1 MKHIWLDEEKQQE
14 KYLTDEE
21 RKAVRNFCLDALARA
36 ETAKKKADELI
47 TELVKALAGYKGTYY
62 VRYASAVVS
71 GIVSRYLAMR
81 LYQELSKPPEG
92 TQSKP
97 EQKK

>member
-1 MKHIWLDEEKQQE
+1 MKHVWLDEEKQQE

-21 RKAVRNFCLDALARA
+21 RKAVRNFVYDALSRA
-36 ETAKKKADELI
+36 EAAKKKADELI
-47 TELVKALAGYKGTYY
+47 AELVKALAGYRGTYY

-71 GIVSRYLAMR
+71 GIVSRYLAMK
-81 LYQELSKPPEG
+81 LYQELSKPPESA
-92 TQSKP
+92 QIKA